1 MMQQATPITQEILDR
16 VEVIARDLLEE
27 RFASDG
33 FIFDP
38 IIVERKI
45 DHYGDEFVDIR
56 IVYDGKSKLLDVS
69 WRLSLV
75 GRIHSELEGG
85 RCLSSEYDWQ
95 EFREEVGVGLC
106 AEVRL
111 GLCGGTRLAGGRRF
125 MEPA

>member
-75 GRIHSELEGG
+75 GRIHSELEAEGVYLPNTIG
-85 RCLSSEYDWQ
+85 KSFEKKSEWDYVQKYGWDYV
-95 EFREEVGVGLC
+95 EEHGWPEDDDL
-106 AEVRL
+106 
-111 GLCGGTRLAGGRRF
+111 
-125 MEPA
+125 